1 MTGAE
6 QNICLLDLG
15 LSEAVSNR
23 WLLNL
28 PLASNNTNKQHRPGA
43 LPVRRFLFFKKIEK
57 NKKEKGKENKLSP
70 STNSIKR
77 MVGGSGGDAQITTPP
92 KKFQLLVWT

>member
-1 MTGAE
+1 MTRAE

-28 PLASNNTNKQHRPGA
+28 PLASNNTNRQHRPGA
-43 LPVRRFLFFKKIEK
+43 LPVRWFLFLKNRK
-57 NKKEKGKENKLSP
+57 NKKEKGKRK
-70 STNSIKR
+70 
-77 MVGGSGGDAQITTPP
+77 
-92 KKFQLLVWT
+92 

>member
-1 MTGAE
+1 MTRAE

-28 PLASNNTNKQHRPGA
+28 PLALASSNINKQHRPGA
-43 LPVRRFLFFKKIEK
+43 LPVRWFLLEKK
-57 NKKEKGKENKLSP
+57 KKEKGKENKLSP
-70 STNSIKR
+70 AMNSIKR
-77 MVGGSGGDAQITTPP
+77 TIGGGQWWESSNNNPP

>member
-1 MTGAE
+1 MTRAE

-28 PLASNNTNKQHRPGA
+28 PLASSNINKQHRPGA
-43 LPVRRFLFFKKIEK
+43 LPVRWFLLKKK
-57 NKKEKGKENKLSP
+57 KKKEKGKENKLSP
-70 STNSIKR
+70 AMNSIKR
-77 MVGGSGGDAQITTPP
+77 TIGGGQWWESSNYNPP